1 MRNSFIL
8 VLTLL
13 IHDKIHIG
21 AIKVVRTI
29 NRIEI
34 PSIPNLNFI
43 SPLIQFLSST
53 NWKPVKFLSN
63 EYQRKIDNKKFA
75 ILVNNETYI
84 ALLIELVLLW
94 LKKINK
100 APNNGKKIIYDK
112 IGKFIII
119 LILSKL
125 LMLIIQLTSRM
136 HNHK

>member
-43 SPLIQFLSST
+43 SPLIQFLSSI

-75 ILVNNETYI
+75 ILVNNET
-84 ALLIELVLLW
+84 
-94 LKKINK
+94 
-100 APNNGKKIIYDK
+100 
-112 IGKFIII
+112 
-119 LILSKL
+119 
-125 LMLIIQLTSRM
+125 
-136 HNHK
+136 